1 MNYSDWYWLYAYERS
16 YCSPAVHSAITQRL
30 RDGDQ
35 GQKYPIPAGTIE
47 GGTFIETI
55 AGQIWWRV
63 YPGAKALHMESEER
77 AAPRYEGD
85 RVAAVSQIQ
94 IEHAQQELTESY
106 SMKLV
111 YEFDSSKSFL

>member
-55 AGQIWWRV
+55 VGQIWWRV
-63 YPGAKALHMESEER
+63 YPGGAKHYTWKAKNGLHQGMKE
-77 AAPRYEGD
+77 
-85 RVAAVSQIQ
+85 
-94 IEHAQQELTESY
+94 IE
-106 SMKLV
+106 
-111 YEFDSSKSFL
+111 